1 MNTLMNRFPTVSRCC
16 AAFAL
21 ALVGIAAAPASTPL
35 PERVQVTWAPTETL
49 SEVKDNPMQRG
60 WLRPKDWT
68 KDLGDHL
75 RKRADVVLPDGEQLS
90 VTIDDIKLAG
100 AFEPWRGPAAQ
111 DIRFL
116 KDLYPPRMD
125 LHYSLTGADG
135 TIIRE
140 GQSRLRDGAYL
151 QHTVTTSTDP
161 LRYDKRMIDVWLRKE
176 FGSGSAK

>member
-1 MNTLMNRFPTVSRCC
+1 MNTLTNRFPVAARCC
-16 AAFAL
+16 AAVAL
-21 ALVGIAAAPASTPL
+21 ALVAIAAAPASAPP
-35 PERVQVTWAPTETL
+35 PERVQVAWAPTETL

-68 KDLGDHL
+68 HDLGDHL
-75 RKRADVVLPDGEQLS
+75 RKRADLVLPAGEQLK

-100 AFEPWRGPAAQ
+100 AYEPWRGPEAQ

-116 KDLYPPRMD
+116 RDLYPPRMD

-176 FGSGSAK
+176 FGRSDAR